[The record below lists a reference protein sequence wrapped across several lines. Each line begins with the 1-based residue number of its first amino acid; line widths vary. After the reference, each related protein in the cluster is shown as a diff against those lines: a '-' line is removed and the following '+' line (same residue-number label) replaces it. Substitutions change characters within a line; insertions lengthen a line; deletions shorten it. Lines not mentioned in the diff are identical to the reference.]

1 MNRFTDCLHDD
12 CADLVRS
19 CPANAV
25 DLKDFEFGL
34 GFGSRVD
41 DCLGDSDHEVVDGHC
56 SVGLVDYAFGCSDAR
71 EDRGQLIGA
80 TCWARCCGEAFSS
93 FLFCAAGRIIDD
105 FLITR
110 RDLVVMCSCSCVLM
124 VVINQLRPSI

>member
-1 MNRFTDCLHDD
+1 MNCFADCLHDD
-12 CADLVRS
+12 CTDLVRS
-19 CPANAV
+19 CPANTV

-41 DCLGDSDHEVVDGHC
+41 NCLGDSDREVVDGHC

-80 TCWARCCGEAFSS
+80 TVVGQDVVVRHSRRFCFAQWGGSS
-93 FLFCAAGRIIDD
+93 M
-105 FLITR
+105 T
-110 RDLVVMCSCSCVLM
+110 S
-124 VVINQLRPSI
+124 